1 VLDPAHF
8 TRHTRHKH
16 RTIQGKERPA
26 HRGASR
32 GASFGHFLC
41 LLQPLAISIPLHLA
55 GLRHGHPEGVARR
68 SLGPLG
74 KAFGLF

>member
-1 VLDPAHF
+1 MLNPAHC
-8 TRHTRHKH
+8 TRHKH

-26 HRGASR
+26 HR

-55 GLRHGHPEGVARR
+55 GLRQGHPEGVARR